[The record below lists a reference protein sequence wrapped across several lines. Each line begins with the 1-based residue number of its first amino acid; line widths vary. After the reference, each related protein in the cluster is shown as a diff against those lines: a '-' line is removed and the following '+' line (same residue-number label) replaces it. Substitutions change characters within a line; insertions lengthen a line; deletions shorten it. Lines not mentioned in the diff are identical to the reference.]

1 MRIATSSLYEQQTNA
16 IDNLV
21 VQQATEG
28 QQLSTGKSLNQP
40 SDNPSVIAEDLAIR
54 TDGALG
60 TQTSSNLT
68 NLSNQLTTVDG
79 ALGSLTSVLQQVR
92 SLAIQGAS
100 DTVTASQRQAI
111 ATQVNQLFQESVGLA
126 NTQFAGQY
134 VFAGT
139 ANPAGTPV
147 QAVGTAPNGITFTG
161 NLQSQTQRLPNGQ
174 IIDSS
179 VTFQQAFNFN
189 SPDGSPDVFQVM
201 KNLQLAL
208 TSSTVVDESSVAVNQ
223 GGYYITLGTQLNAAG
238 FLTSIAPDGTGQIS
252 INISNASVPSGVTL
266 TFASTATVG
275 AIVAAIDASGTGVTA
290 QFIPG
295 TIPQQGAER
304 LVLSDAAGA
313 FQVNIVPSAGTT
325 TAANFTSVFNLQTQA
340 NTVQQLS
347 TQLGDIDRVIQG
359 VSNARAFLGA
369 NIQSIQ
375 AAGSSV
381 NAQVL
386 NDTQVQSNIEDTD
399 IAKVTSQFSLTQ
411 TALQAAYSTTAQLEQ
426 KSLFDYIS

>member
-40 SDNPSVIAEDLAIR
+40 SDNPSLIAEDLAVR

-68 NLSNQLTTVDG
+68 NLANQLTTVDG
-79 ALGSLTSVLQQVR
+79 ALSSLTSVLQQVR

-100 DTVTASQRQAI
+100 DVVTASQRQAI

-139 ANPAGTPV
+139 ANTAGTPV
-147 QAVGTAPNGITFTG
+147 QAVGTAPNGITFSG
-161 NLQSQTQRLPNGQ
+161 NLQAQTQRLPNGQ
-174 IIDSS
+174 IINSS

-208 TSSTVVDESSVAVNQ
+208 TSSTVIDESSVAVNK

-238 FLTSIAPDGTGQIS
+238 FLTSVVPDSSGQIS
-252 INISNASVPSGVTL
+252 INIANASVPSGVTL
-266 TFASTATVG
+266 TFASTATIG
-275 AIVAAIDASGTGVTA
+275 AVIAAIDASGTGVTA
-290 QFIPG
+290 QFVPG
-295 TIPQQGAER
+295 VSPQQGAER
-304 LVLSDAAGA
+304 LLLSDAAGP
-313 FQVNIVPSAGTT
+313 FQINNVPSAGAA
-325 TAANFTSVFNLQTQA
+325 TASNFTAVFNLQTQA

-375 AAGSSV
+375 AAGNSMD
-381 NAQVL
+381 AQVL